1 MRPPTH
7 LLGIDIGGTNLR
19 VALSTV
25 NGEIVARTSA
35 TTAKVRDAESVVRQI
50 GACARQLLQDASLPM
65 DRVGAIGAGA
75 PGLTDADTGIVIAT
89 SYLMGWRDVPL
100 KAMLEDELGIPASVD
115 NDVNLAALGE
125 SCFGV
130 GRGCQ
135 EFVFLAIGTG
145 VGAGIILKGELFQGA
160 TWTAGEVGYMMVP
173 GVSEEPAALGKPGG
187 LEGVAGG
194 EGLRTQ
200 WRSQWS
206 TEKTL
211 LSQDLTA
218 TEMFDAAIAGD
229 VLANMLLDRAARA
242 LAYTI
247 FNITLILNTS
257 LYVLGGSVGL
267 HNALRERTQA
277 VVDTYARRLRPK
289 LVLSALGNDAQLMG
303 AIRLAQIAS
312 GKRQAST

>member
-1 MRPPTH
+1 MTHPTH
-7 LLGIDIGGTNLR
+7 LLGVDIGGTNLR
-19 VALSTV
+19 VALANA

-35 TTAKVRDAESVVRQI
+35 TTTNMRDAESVVRQI
-50 GACARQLLQDASLPM
+50 GECAQELLRDAHLPPG
-65 DRVGAIGAGA
+65 RIAAIGAGA
-75 PGLTDADTGIVIAT
+75 PGLTNAETGVVIAT

-100 KAMLEDELGIPASVD
+100 KAMLENELGIPASVD

-145 VGAGIILKGELFQGA
+145 VGAGIILKDELFQGA
-160 TWTAGEVGYMMVP
+160 TWTAGEIGYMLVP

-187 LEGVAGG
+187 LEGVVGG
-194 EGLRTQ
+194 EGLRMQ

-206 TEKTL
+206 TEKTQ
-211 LSQDLTA
+211 LSQELTA
-218 TEMFDAAIAGD
+218 TEIFDAAIDGD
-229 VLANMLLDRAARA
+229 VLANVLLNRAARA
-242 LAYTI
+242 LAYAI
-247 FNITLILNTS
+247 FDITVILNAS

-267 HNALRERTQA
+267 HAALRERTQA

-312 GKRQAST
+312 SRVNG

>member
-1 MRPPTH
+1 MTQPSH
-7 LLGIDIGGTNLR
+7 LLAVDIGGTNLR
-19 VALSTV
+19 VALANA
-25 NGEIVARTSA
+25 NGEIVARTLA
-35 TTAKVRDAESVVRQI
+35 TTTNARDAETVVRQI
-50 GACARQLLQDASLPM
+50 GECAQQLLRDANLPPGG
-65 DRVGAIGAGA
+65 VAAIGAGA
-75 PGLTDADTGIVIAT
+75 PGLTNAETGVVIAT

-100 KAMLEDELGIPASVD
+100 KAMLEDELSIPASVD

-130 GRGCQ
+130 GRGCP

-160 TWTAGEVGYMMVP
+160 TWTAGEIGYMLVP

-187 LEGVAGG
+187 LEGVVGG

-206 TEKTL
+206 REKTP
-211 LSQDLTA
+211 LSQELTA
-218 TEMFDAAIAGD
+218 TEIFDAAIAGD
-229 VLANMLLDRAARA
+229 VLANVLLDRAARA
-242 LAYTI
+242 LAHTI
-247 FNITLILNTS
+247 FDITLILNAS

-267 HNALRERTQA
+267 HAALRERTQV
-277 VVDTYARRLRPK
+277 VVDTYARRLRPR
-289 LVLSALGNDAQLMG
+289 LVLSELGNDAQLMG

-312 GKRQAST
+312 GELKGSI